1 MQFYNHTWVRTSEMA
16 EFAGV
21 GKSTLR
27 RMAQEKQFNDA
38 AVRLKPRKSGYE
50 YRWNVSKTLQ
60 ALEDQLI
67 PIS

>member
-1 MQFYNHTWVRTSEMA
+1 MA